1 MKFFHFII
9 VFIFMLI
16 GQKAFGESMTIT
28 VHFSHSEL
36 IIDTIRGGDGE
47 IYNTLSYEDLTNDG
61 ELCTPALPIKHVSI
75 PIPYYAKNIS
85 LRVEKSDLTSVVL
98 ANKII
103 PIQEDIPT
111 LLGNYNTSF
120 ITCDSIIYNSAL
132 PYPIQNV
139 QIVSIPCVGKTSR
152 FVKVAVSPI
161 RYYPKINK
169 IEFAELINITI
180 DYTIPTVMNNLQTD
194 QTKESQTSN
203 IGLPFYE
210 YCVIT
215 RNSLK
220 DSFDRLIAWRRQKGL
235 NAGVVCIEDI
245 LNNPYITRDTVSNLS
260 DNAGKL
266 RQYLQ
271 YAYTSGIT
279 KYVLFGGND
288 SIIPIRY
295 GTGFNNVWM
304 KNEPNDYKI
313 PSDFYFSE
321 SQSNWKADND
331 DYLGEPSDNLNYG
344 GQLYVGRILCTKSQD
359 VENYT
364 NKLLRYE
371 LNPGNGDTSYLT
383 KAFFQQADDMQLTSG
398 GGQANIVAAALGG
411 NFVTK
416 KVIQEVP
423 SAQSSNTVS
432 PYGKEVIDSMKT
444 HYGLVSWFGHGH
456 PNAITTKSNSIYNE
470 EKRKWNHLYQ
480 PYGISSVDDNV
491 PYMMPE
497 TGNGLDCLENKFYP
511 MVAYS
516 VACTITPFDT
526 YNEYT
531 NFPNIGQS
539 FTLGKDYGG
548 PALVGNT
555 RYGWVSWSYQYQK
568 KFNEYA
574 ICEPLG
580 EALVHARASFC
591 SNSMYPHY
599 LAHSSNLIGC
609 PFIRLWTDI
618 PSLFS
623 ASLSCTYNNC
633 VISANCSIMDAV
645 ICIRDITQAEEVIDT
660 ISFNPSLGP
669 KALTNVE
676 NRLITLTGK
685 NCLPQIMPL
694 PIQNT
699 TLQGTHYAI
708 VKNVSCGKDVRNGIQ
723 GNVTFSEGSDFTF
736 ETEETFKLTK
746 GVAIKKGAK
755 LKVTPSEIKK

>member
-1 MKFFHFII
+1 MICLSL
-9 VFIFMLI
+9 FMGTEI
-16 GQKAFGESMTIT
+16 RGESIIKT
-28 VHFSHSEL
+28 VNFSHSEL
-36 IIDTIRGGDGE
+36 RCDTINGKDGNV
-47 IYNTLSYEDLTNDG
+47 YNKISYMDFGSDD
-61 ELCTPALPIKHVSI
+61 ELGRPALPIKHISFSI
-75 PIPYYAKNIS
+75 PFLAEKIS
-85 LRVEKSDLTSVVL
+85 LTVVKSNVTSKIL

-103 PIQEDIPT
+103 PIQEDVPT
-111 LLGNYNTSF
+111 LIGSYNTSF
-120 ITCDSIIYNSAL
+120 ISCDSSIYSKTL
-132 PYPIQNV
+132 PYPVQNAW
-139 QIVSIPCVGKTSR
+139 IVSYPTIEDSSR
-152 FVKVAVSPI
+152 FVRVAISPI
-161 RYYPKINK
+161 QYYPKDNK
-169 IEFAELINITI
+169 IEFAECIDITI
-180 DYTIPTVMNNLQTD
+180 DYTISTEENNPQL
-194 QTKESQTSN
+194 TKIRASQIDD
-203 IGLPFYE
+203 IGIPFYE

-215 RNSLK
+215 SNSLK
-220 DSFDRLIAWRRQKGL
+220 DSFERLVAWRRQNGL
-235 NAGVVCIEDI
+235 KAGVVCMEEIV
-245 LNNPYITRDTVSNLS
+245 NNTNIQGDTVSCPALS
-260 DNAGKL
+260 DSAGKV

-271 YAYTSGIT
+271 YAYSSGIT

-288 SIIPIRY
+288 SIVPIRY
-295 GTGFNNVWM
+295 GTGKEDCWTNNP
-304 KNEPNDYKI
+304 NEPNDYKI

-321 SQSNWKADND
+321 LHSDWDVD
-331 DYLGEPSDNLNYG
+331 DDGYLGEPNDNLNYG
-344 GQLYVGRILCTKSQD
+344 GHLYVGRILCTKPQE

-371 LNPGNGDTSYLT
+371 LNPGNGDTPYLT
-383 KAFFQQADDMQLTSG
+383 KAFFQQADDLQLTSG

-411 NFVTK
+411 NFTTK
-416 KVIQEVP
+416 KIIQEVP
-423 SAQSSNTVS
+423 NARSSNTVS

-444 HYGLVSWFGHGH
+444 HYGYVNWFGHGH
-456 PNAITTKSNSIYNE
+456 PNAITTKSNSVYNE
-470 EKRKWNHLYQ
+470 EQQKWNDLYQ
-480 PYGISSVDDNV
+480 PYGITSVDDNV
-491 PYMMPE
+491 PYMIPE
-497 TGNGLDCLENKFYP
+497 TGNGLDCLGNKIYP
-511 MVAYS
+511 MIAYS

-555 RYGWVSWSYQYQK
+555 RYGWVSWSYKYQE

-591 SNSMYPHY
+591 TASQRRHY

-623 ASLSCTYNNC
+623 ASLSYTYNNC
-633 VISANCSIMDAV
+633 FLSANGSILDAV
-645 ICIRDITQAEEVIDT
+645 ICTRDILQAEEAIDT

-694 PIQNT
+694 SIQNT
-699 TLQGTHYAI
+699 TLQGAHYAI
-708 VKNVSCGKDVRNGIQ
+708 VKDVSCGKDVRSGVQ
-723 GNVTFSEGSDFTF
+723 GSVSFEEGSDFTF
-736 ETEETFKLTK
+736 ETKGTFKLTK
-746 GVAIKKGAK
+746 GVKIKKGAK
-755 LKVTPSEIKK
+755 LRVIPSEINY

>member
-1 MKFFHFII
+1 
-9 VFIFMLI
+9 MLM
-16 GQKAFGESMTIT
+16 GQKAFGESVTKT

-36 IIDTIRGGDGE
+36 MIDTIRGSNGE
-47 IYNTLSYEDLTNDG
+47 FYNILFYENLMNDG
-61 ELCTPALPIKHVSI
+61 EFGTPALPIKYVSI
-75 PIPYYAKNIS
+75 PIPYYAENIS
-85 LRVEKSDLTSVVL
+85 LRVEKSDLKSVIL

-103 PIQEDIPT
+103 PVQEDTPT
-111 LLGNYNTSF
+111 LIGSYDTSF
-120 ITCDSIIYNSAL
+120 ISCDSSIYSTTL
-132 PYPIQNV
+132 PYPEQNA
-139 QIVSIPCVGKTSR
+139 QIVSIPTIGGNSR
-152 FVKVAVSPI
+152 FVRIAISPI
-161 RYYPKINK
+161 QYYPKQNK
-169 IEFAELINITI
+169 IEFSDLINIAI
-180 DYTIPTVMNNLQTD
+180 DYTIPKAKNDLRTD
-194 QTKESQTSN
+194 QTRDSKTSN
-203 IGLPFYE
+203 LDIPFYE

-215 RNSLK
+215 CDSLK
-220 DSFDRLIAWRRQKGL
+220 DSFERLISWRRQNGL

-245 LNNPYITRDTVSNLS
+245 LNSLNIDRDVVSNLS

-266 RQYLQ
+266 RQYLH

-288 SIIPIRY
+288 SIVPIRY
-295 GTGFNNVWM
+295 GTGFNNTWLM
-304 KNEPNDYKI
+304 NEPNDSKI

-321 SQSNWKADND
+321 LQSNWKADTD
-331 DYLGEPSDNLNYG
+331 DYLGEPNDNLNYG

-364 NKLLRYE
+364 NKLLWYE
-371 LNPGNGDTSYLT
+371 LNPGNGDFSYLR
-383 KAFFQQADDMQLTSG
+383 KAFFQEADDMQMYPG
-398 GGQANIVAAALGG
+398 GGQANYIATALAG
-411 NFVTK
+411 NFTTK
-416 KVIQEVP
+416 KIIQEVP
-423 SAQSSNTVS
+423 SAHSSNTVS

-444 HYGLVSWFGHGH
+444 HYGYVNWFGHGH

-470 EKRKWNHLYQ
+470 EKRKWNHMYQ
-480 PYGISSVDDNV
+480 PYGITSVDDNV

-516 VACTITPFDT
+516 IACTITPFDT

-555 RYGWVSWSYQYQK
+555 RKGWVSWSYLYQE

-591 SNSMYPHY
+591 SRSMYPHY

-623 ASLSCTYNNC
+623 ASLSYTYNNC
-633 VISANCSIMDAV
+633 ILSANGSILYSV
-645 ICIRDITQAEEVIDT
+645 IGIRDITQEEEVIDT

-669 KALTNVE
+669 KTLTNVE

-685 NCLPQIMPL
+685 SCLPQIMPL
-694 PIQNT
+694 SIQNT
-699 TLQGTHYAI
+699 TLKGAHYAI
-708 VKNVSCGKDVRNGIQ
+708 VKDVSCGKDVRSGVQ
-723 GNVTFSEGSDFTF
+723 GSVSFEEGSDFTF
-736 ETEETFKLTK
+736 ETKGTFKLTK
-746 GVAIKKGAK
+746 GVKIKKGAK
-755 LKVTPSEIKK
+755 LRVIPSEINY